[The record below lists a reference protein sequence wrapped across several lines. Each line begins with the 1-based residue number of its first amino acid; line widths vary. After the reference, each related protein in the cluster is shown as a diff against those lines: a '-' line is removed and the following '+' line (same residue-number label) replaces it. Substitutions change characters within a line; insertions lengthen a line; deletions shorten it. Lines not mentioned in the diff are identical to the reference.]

1 MPFESR
7 GRARIP
13 TGAIPRFPTIPI
25 GTPPGSAPR
34 GNAPVYTIVAP
45 GDAERSRRRGKSNA
59 ASQLQVGGPGTLIP
73 VHYGL
78 RRVGARIGAITTCDG
93 ALVLLCV
100 WGEGEIDAVEQVYIN
115 DEAMPSEGIT
125 ATHYLGTATQTA
137 DPTLV
142 AAYAALGSTYTDTL
156 PNIAYSVLKVY
167 PKKNAG
173 FPQVSARIRGRK
185 VATSSGG
192 TPTYSIVPAY
202 VIADLITNTRYGLGA
217 SVDWDDV
224 AALATRNSG
233 TVGSPAEARHQLS
246 VSIDQ
251 PALAEEWLKTLC
263 DYAGAIPVKVGTT
276 YRLILDAPAASVA
289 TIGEANVVDGSLSW
303 ETRSPADAPTVV
315 EVGYTNTAETPWKDD
330 QVYVYAPGAD
340 TGAVERR
347 LTRVSRPG
355 IQRHSEAY
363 RYGVQLLNSYQ
374 TADLTIRWE
383 TFDEGIKYLPGDVV
397 TFNVLPFSSKAIRI
411 LSIAPRTV
419 QTWSVVAAEYDA
431 AKWSDTVVSGPSS
444 PDTSLPSPMSV
455 PAVIGLAVEEE
466 IYQVQTG
473 LFASRIRATWVA
485 PSSYW
490 YLGGYQVK
498 ASVGGDVVAGPVNV
512 PASLTE
518 YVTGPLEENV
528 TYTIAVAAVSEL
540 GVVGPDATQ
549 SVTTD
554 GKTAPPSDVPY
565 LFAYE
570 AAGETRFEWS
580 SAFDKDLFAHELRYG
595 PRASATWA
603 TATLIDRV
611 THPARRYVTRS
622 IPPGDWRFFIKGL
635 DSVRTTTY
643 PYGQESANARTTDL
657 VVGGDPEL
665 FLAAVHDFAT
675 PTLTNMV
682 AERLLGV
689 TRWVSDYGGLW
700 DAVFTSALNT
710 YTNPLATYSGSGT
723 SSLVTESYDLG
734 QSYSGLFLATIQW
747 TDVSGTASAY
757 VEVSPDG
764 VVWTRYAGLSAQ
776 AAGRYVRV
784 GVETTGVVIVTALGS
799 ISVSVATLSE
809 TGVVTTSAG
818 GAVTVALERFYTRVK
833 TIQLTADVTAGQA
846 NPGYLNVVISSD
858 PVYVTTG
865 YVDVDYVD
873 QAYSPVNSFDVQ
885 CWDGSNNL
893 VAREVRYVFSGI

>member
-1 MPFESR
+1 MPLDSR

-34 GNAPVYTIVAP
+34 GNAPLTVPQFPQDQRDGGWTVYTIVAP

-78 RRVGARIGAITTCDG
+78 RRVGARIGAITTYDG

-115 DEAMPSEGIT
+115 DEAMPSGIT

-142 AAYAALGSTYTDTL
+142 AAYAALGSTYSDTL

-202 VIADLITNTRYGLGA
+202 VIADLIANTRYGLGA

-276 YRLILDAPAASVA
+276 YRLILDAPASSVA

-303 ETRSPADAPTVV
+303 ETRAPADAPTVV

-374 TADLTIRWE
+374 TSDLTVRWE

-397 TFNVLPFSSKAIRI
+397 TLDVLPFSSKLLRI
-411 LSIAPRTV
+411 VSIAPRSP
-419 QTWSVVAAEYDA
+419 QTWSVIAVEYDA
-431 AKWSDTVVSGPSS
+431 AKWSDAVVSGPTS
-444 PDTSLPSPMSV
+444 PDTSLPSPLSV
-455 PAVIGLAVEEE
+455 PAVTGFAVAEDV
-466 IYQVQTG
+466 YQVQTG
-473 LFASRIRATWVA
+473 RYASRLVLTWTGPTRETYLYLDGFTVVVTQADTVRSYELPFDALELATEALPENLPYTCEIRARSEFAVGATSTYLITNGGKLA
-485 PSSYW
+485 RPSSVPSIT
-490 YLGGYQVK
+490 GY
-498 ASVGGDVVAGPVNV
+498 SVN
-512 PASLTE
+512 
-518 YVTGPLEENV
+518 
-528 TYTIAVAAVSEL
+528 
-540 GVVGPDATQ
+540 
-549 SVTTD
+549 
-554 GKTAPPSDVPY
+554 
-565 LFAYE
+565 
-570 AAGETRFEWS
+570 GETRLTWS
-580 SAFDKDLFAHELRYG
+580 SAADLDLTAHEIRWG
-595 PRASATWA
+595 ATGGSWE
-603 TATLIDRV
+603 TATLLERMP
-611 THPARRYVTRS
+611 TPALTLTTTQVPAGT
-622 IPPGDWRFFIKGL
+622 WRFWVKGL
-635 DSVRTTTY
+635 DSVRTDAY
-643 PYGQESANARTTDL
+643 PYGQESVSATYVDIEVIASNTSSSTDY
-657 VVGGDPEL
+657 
-665 FLAAVHDFAT
+665 T
-675 PTLTNMV
+675 PG
-682 AERLLGV
+682 GV
-689 TRWVSDYGGLW
+689 TLSNMIVYPPGGWITAFSETWSSLFTAAMSTYGN
-700 DAVFTSALNT
+700 AV
-710 YTNPLATYSGSGT
+710 ATYHAAGT
-723 SSLVTESYDLG
+723 SSLVSDSVDAGVSQLSQITAT
-734 QSYSGLFLATIQW
+734 LAHTNI
-747 TDVSGTASAY
+747 SGTAQPYLEYKVLSGDA
-757 VEVSPDG
+757 
-764 VVWTRYAGLSAQ
+764 WTRVNGLTANVT
-776 AAGRYVRV
+776 GRYFRV
-784 GVETTGVVIVTALGS
+784 GIETTAANAAMIVSALGV
-799 ISVSVATLSE
+799 IRVTIDATQSF
-809 TGVVTTSAG
+809 VQD
-818 GAVTVALERFYTRVK
+818 
-833 TIQLTADVTAGQA
+833 TI
-846 NPGYLNVVISSD
+846 LNDSMAWM
-858 PVYVTTG
+858 
-865 YVDVDYVD
+865 
-873 QAYSPVNSFDVQ
+873 Q
-885 CWDGSNNL
+885 
-893 VAREVRYVFSGI
+893 